1 MNRITRGL
9 DMDELIST
17 IIRSILIIISL
28 FFITKLLGKKQLSKL
43 SFFEYI
49 VGITVGD
56 IAGSI
61 SLDSTL
67 KIVDGVASIIIW
79 TCIPITI
86 SYLSLK
92 YKRFRDFV
100 EGTPTVFI
108 KDGNVI
114 EKHLKK
120 EKYSIDELLEQLRIK
135 AIFRVEDV
143 EFATLEANGELSV
156 LLKKAK
162 QPLLVEDMIDL
173 PPVEKELYTI
183 IMDGKINK
191 STLEK
196 CNLTEKWVYS
206 ALRKRGIHLS
216 EVFLA
221 QIDYQGELTFDFYD

>member
-1 MNRITRGL
+1 MT
-9 DMDELIST
+9 ELITT
-17 IIRSILIIISL
+17 IIRSVLIIVSL

-61 SLDSTL
+61 SLDSAI
-67 KIVDGVASIIIW
+67 KMVDGVTSIVIW
-79 TCIPITI
+79 TCIPLII
-86 SYLSLK
+86 SHLSLK
-92 YKRFRDFV
+92 NKRFRDFV

-108 KDGNVI
+108 KDGNII

-120 EKYSIDELLEQLRIK
+120 EKYSMDELLEQLRIK

-162 QPLLVEDMIDL
+162 QPLVVEDMIDL

-183 IMDGKINK
+183 IMDGKIDK
-191 STLEK
+191 RTLEK

-206 ALRKRGIHLS
+206 ALKKRGLNIS
-216 EVFLA
+216 DIFLA
-221 QIDYQGELTFDFYD
+221 QIDHLGELTFDFYD